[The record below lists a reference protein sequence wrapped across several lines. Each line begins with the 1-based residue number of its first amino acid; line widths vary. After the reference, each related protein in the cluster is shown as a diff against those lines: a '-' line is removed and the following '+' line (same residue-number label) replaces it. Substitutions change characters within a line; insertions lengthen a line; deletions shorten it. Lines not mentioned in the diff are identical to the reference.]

1 MADRFLAGFCNFQEM
16 SEKEKRLKL
25 GDLDIVMAGFAGL
38 CGSVAL
44 VCEMHELLSDRYP
57 SSFLEEAKRQERL
70 LRQTPEV
77 TLPENAGGA
86 CAFSTDGVTAMYLLS
101 EGGVF
106 AGLWEMGAIAKVGLE
121 AHLKQIPIL
130 QETVEICNFFDVN
143 PYQMRSDGS
152 CLLLSENGGR
162 LREKLR
168 EKGICSEVIG
178 VTTRSNDK
186 VVINGGERRYLQKE
200 YPDALDQ
207 ALMKYKEREKMKHE
221 RTIATNY

>member
-1 MADRFLAGFCNFQEM
+1 MADHFWANFDGFQKM
-16 SEKEKRLKL
+16 PEKERRKKL
-25 GDLDIVMAGFAGL
+25 GDLDIVMTGFAGL

-44 VCEMHELLSDRYP
+44 ALEKRELLSDRYP
-57 SSFLEEAKRQERL
+57 SSFLEEAKRQERF

-77 TLPENAGGA
+77 VFPENAGGA
-86 CAFSTDGVTAMYLLS
+86 CDFSATGIVAMYLLS

-106 AGLWEMGAIAKVGLE
+106 AGLWEMGAVAGVGLE

-130 QETVEICNFFDVN
+130 QETVEICNFFAVN

-162 LREKLR
+162 LRETLR
-168 EKGICSEVIG
+168 KMGIFSEVIG
-178 VTTRSNDK
+178 VTTRKHDR

-200 YPDALDQ
+200 YADALDL
-207 ALMKYKEREKMKHE
+207 AMMKHS
-221 RTIATNY
+221 RG